1 MNTLRVTS
9 LAWALLLLGPFFGSQ
24 GAFEARAAATM
35 TADGSVLSGELVVI
49 NAAHNRFR
57 LVGHSG
63 SYIAPAGTPIEE
75 LDGKPVQVEISHSG
89 HVLQISEMPIH
100 YEPITHGFEVV
111 RGQLQV
117 TDALTRTFAIAGDDR
132 MYVAPPGVD
141 IQPYLG
147 RMVELRL
154 DERGHV
160 THIDLA
166 APSVGVPV
174 TSTCSYN
181 EQRYSEGASLCQ
193 SGAQYRCDRG
203 TWRSLGLACGSDKA
217 TTFLPA
223 RTCLFGGAS
232 MANGSSICRRG
243 STLRCVDGEWVN
255 VGTECS

>member
-1 MNTLRVTS
+1 MNTLHIGS
-9 LAWALLLLGPFFGSQ
+9 LACALLLLGPFFGSR
-24 GAFEARAAATM
+24 GVFEARAATM
-35 TADGSVLSGELVVI
+35 RADGSVLSGELVVI
-49 NAAHNRFR
+49 NASQNRFR

-63 SYIAPAGTPIEE
+63 SYIAPAGTRIEE
-75 LDGKPVQVEISHSG
+75 FDGKPVQVEISHGG

-100 YEPITHGFEVV
+100 YVPITHGFEVV

-117 TDALTRTFAIAGDDR
+117 TDPWTRTFAIAGDDR

-141 IQPYLG
+141 IQPYAG

-154 DERGHV
+154 GERGQV

-166 APSVGVPV
+166 APSVAALPV

-181 EQRYSEGASLCQ
+181 GHGYSDGASLCQ

-203 TWRSLGLACGSDKA
+203 TWRSLGLTCGSDT
-217 TTFLPA
+217 TTFLPV

-232 MANGSSICRRG
+232 MANGSSICRGG